1 MSTPESQVRQG
12 THLNRTSATR
22 QAIVNASRQ
31 VIADGGIKNLSMA
44 SVADVSGVARAT
56 VYNHVRDKHELLD
69 LVAQDVREEII
80 EIASN
85 AAEQDFLAA
94 LIAVAHYVATD
105 PMISKLRTTDADVLL
120 QVISS
125 LLELSDD
132 VAKPVME
139 ILLQTSAHADLAA
152 VEVVLRWL
160 STYCL
165 LPATAAEREVGA
177 EIVFHSLTQ
186 DATQ

>member
-1 MSTPESQVRQG
+1 MTTSESLVRQG
-12 THLNRTSATR
+12 NSLTRTTATR
-22 QAIVNASRQ
+22 QAIVSASRQ
-31 VIADGGIKNLSMA
+31 VIANGGIKNLSMA
-44 SVADVSGVARAT
+44 AVADVSGVARAT

-69 LVAQDVREEII
+69 LVAADIREEII
-80 EIASN
+80 AIASK
-85 AAEQDFLAA
+85 AATQDFLAA

-105 PMISKLRTTDADVLL
+105 PMISNLRSTDADVLVK
-120 QVISS
+120 VIANV
-125 LLELSDD
+125 LELSDD

-160 STYCL
+160 ATYCL
-165 LPATAAEREVGA
+165 LPSTAAEREVGA